1 MDEVGRAERDFRSRR
16 AACIVRR
23 ARSLRLSARRSPAGA
38 RLDTARAEATLENL
52 GIATVLVD
60 TGPPRDRAGAHRTD
74 PEERVEL
81 EPGEDVPSLLD
92 GLGVAPGDVDLVVCT
107 HLDPDHAGNHDVFGG
122 AEFVVQRRHHA
133 WAVSDAGARC
143 GATRDRWDR
152 PDARFRLVDG
162 DTELLPG
169 IELIESSGHVPGH
182 QSVLVRLPRTGPV
195 LLAADAIP
203 MTAALDPGKRPVFP
217 FDMDEAEVRAS
228 TKKLVDLASAENALI
243 ICGHEPSN
251 LTELRAAPAYYD

>member
-1 MDEVGRAERDFRSRR
+1 MKLQLLFSGRIRPIGAP
-16 AACIVRR
+16 V
-23 ARSLRLSARRSPAGA
+23 PAYLITTG
-38 RLDTARAEATLENL
+38 D
-52 GIATVLVD
+52 ATVLVD